1 MLFSVCVGVWE
12 NKGDPAAVHQWSSPV
27 EWVVGGKTLVKGSHC
42 FYPVKYNEQLSGVL
56 LFCSQKFVVINNK
69 VFCVEPKQQLRVRE
83 ASWTGNYS
91 VSSFVFRVAHM
102 ILWTRA
108 YSDGSFRGNSSEFR
122 FKRSNNQLMRCE
134 VKSLI
139 HWYRDTKLEVIT
151 EHQIK
156 LLHTRLAPSSWCPC
170 IKNGEW

>member
-1 MLFSVCVGVWE
+1 MSCGWKNIGKRPTLFLPC
-12 NKGDPAAVHQWSSPV
+12 KV
-27 EWVVGGKTLVKGSHC
+27 ELSNYQLFCCFVAKSLLWLTTKYFVLNQNNSRYVRRHEQVIILFLVLC
-42 FYPVKYNEQLSGVL
+42 FVL
-56 LFCSQKFVVINNK
+56 LTWFY
-69 VFCVEPKQQLRVRE
+69 ERVL
-83 ASWTGNYS
+83 
-91 VSSFVFRVAHM
+91 
-102 ILWTRA
+102 ILMVLSAATQ
-108 YSDGSFRGNSSEFR
+108 FR